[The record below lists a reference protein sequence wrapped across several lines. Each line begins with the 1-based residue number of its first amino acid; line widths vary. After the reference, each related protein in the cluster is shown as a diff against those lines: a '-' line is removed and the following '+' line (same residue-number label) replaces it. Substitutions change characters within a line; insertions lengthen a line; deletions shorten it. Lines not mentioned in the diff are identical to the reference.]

1 MEMQCFGILTRSF
14 SLLTAV
20 DLEQKDRETATRMH
34 SGIMG
39 KWFSPIN
46 DSFHLRAPFQGRILT
61 GHRKVSFVMRKKSG
75 SLFNLTVCMLGVLA
89 FGTKLDWGWQ
99 YLPKTL
105 LTYQSMFDQVSTLTC
120 LEIQCKILFQWN
132 RSNSDKVFLEI
143 YLRLF

>member
-39 KWFSPIN
+39 MWFSPIN
-46 DSFHLRAPFQGRILT
+46 DSFHLRAPFQWRILT
-61 GHRKVSFVMRKKSG
+61 EYRKVSFVMRKKSG

-89 FGTKLDWGWQ
+89 FGTKLGWGWQ

-105 LTYQSMFDQVSTLTC
+105 LTYQSMFDQVSRLTC
-120 LEIQCKILFQWN
+120 LEIQCKILLQWN
-132 RSNSDKVFLEI
+132 RSNSDKVFLKI